1 MKTDLTQITK
11 AYIGSAT
18 FFTIFTEG
26 IGVIARRNDAF
37 SLDPITAAILGFSVP
52 ALPFGFYLFNRV
64 THLTRPP
71 QRSMPGP
78 VVAYARSIP
87 LSANGQTSNLFA
99 STAAWVVGS
108 VKSPG
113 HTWGFDNDGQARTIK
128 YKEPKAEPEFVFW
141 EKGMDS
147 LITEVRLR
155 NFCQV
160 AWRRQQMAGYGNL
173 ASNQIF
179 SRNYFTRQA
188 RPRWPL
194 PDYRSVLHILMSRQL
209 IVNRWQGRGGE
220 LQYPPGISTEEA
232 RRRW

>member
-26 IGVIARRNDAF
+26 VGAIARRQDIF
-37 SLDPITAAILGFSVP
+37 SFDPITAALVGFSLP

-64 THLTRPP
+64 AHLTRTPDRL
-71 QRSMPGP
+71 QAGP
-78 VVAYARSIP
+78 AAAYARSIP
-87 LSANGQTSNLFA
+87 LSSNGKTGNLFA
-99 STAAWVVGS
+99 STAAWVVS
-108 VKSPG
+108 PVKAIG
-113 HTWGFDNDGQARTIK
+113 HSWGFDDNGGGKTIR

-147 LITEVRLR
+147 LITEIRLR
-155 NFCQV
+155 GFCQI
-160 AWRRQQMAGYGNL
+160 AWRRQQSAGYGNL

-179 SRNYFTRQA
+179 SRAYFTRQA

-194 PDYRSVLHILMSRQL
+194 PDYRSIIHILVSRQL

-220 LQYPPGISTEEA
+220 LQYPPGITVGEA
-232 RRRW
+232 KDRW